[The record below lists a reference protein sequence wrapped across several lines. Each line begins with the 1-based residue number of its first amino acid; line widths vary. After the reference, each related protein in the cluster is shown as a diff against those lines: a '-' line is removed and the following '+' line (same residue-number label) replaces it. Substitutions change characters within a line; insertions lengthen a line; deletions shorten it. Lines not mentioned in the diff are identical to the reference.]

1 MADEP
6 GGSYVPRLLLG
17 QQLKLLREQS
27 CLDVAEALA
36 ESGLSRSTLWRLENG
51 NPRARYKPGDVEVL
65 ARTYGADPETV
76 DVLVGLAKATKL
88 TSWFSAYRDAMPA
101 NFEMYIELET
111 YASRIRWY
119 EPELVPG
126 LLQTEDYAKI
136 ALGARRSLSNAEVRK
151 KAGVRMGRQRILIRK
166 APPPARLEFVIGEA
180 VLVRKVGDAT
190 LISEQLRQI
199 CKFGDLPNVSVR
211 VVPFSAGMHLGMD
224 TGAFEILDFPQS
236 PLLSRPPTTIF
247 IDQPPGNLFLERP
260 DEVRP
265 YHETFDDLQDRALDE
280 RTSKRMIEEAAG
292 RFDQGDE

>member
-111 YASRIRWY
+111 YATRIRWY
-119 EPELVPG
+119 DGELVPG
-126 LLQTEDYAKI
+126 LLQTEDYAAVVIGSRRRLSNSEVKQR
-136 ALGARRSLSNAEVRK
+136 AKVRQHRQRLLARRTPPAARFDFVLDEA
-151 KAGVRMGRQRILIRK
+151 LIRRPIGGRDVMAK
-166 APPPARLEFVIGEA
+166 QLHRLVDLSI
-180 VLVRKVGDAT
+180 
-190 LISEQLRQI
+190 
-199 CKFGDLPNVSVR
+199 LPNVDIR
-211 VVPFSAGMHLGMD
+211 IVPMDAGMHLGLE
-224 TGAFEILDFPQS
+224 TGRFEILDF
-236 PLLSRPPTTIF
+236 SRNPRLAKAPTTVYV
-247 IDQPPGNLFLERP
+247 DQPAGHLFM
-260 DEVRP
+260 DSSKEVEP
-265 YHETFDDLQDRALDE
+265 YAETFTDLADRCLDGDASRDVIDD
-280 RTSKRMIEEAAG
+280 AAR
-292 RFDQGDE
+292 RFEQE